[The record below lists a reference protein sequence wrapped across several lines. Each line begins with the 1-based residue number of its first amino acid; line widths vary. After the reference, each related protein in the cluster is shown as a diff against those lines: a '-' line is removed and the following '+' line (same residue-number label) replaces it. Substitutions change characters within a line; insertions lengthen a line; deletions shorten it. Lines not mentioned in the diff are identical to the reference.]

1 MHISFN
7 TSPSGLN
14 LNTGYGLAGY
24 GIVTAMQRVGHTVG
38 YKDSSAKVELAFCM
52 PDASDWSNPDAYHIQ
67 MTPWESTKL
76 PWGWIENFNLAD
88 EVWATSQW
96 VADLY
101 KREGVTVP
109 IRVYEHGID
118 PMWTPR
124 RRRRADGPIKFLH
137 VGEPAPRK
145 GGQMALEAFH
155 DAFGDSRD
163 VHLTIKA
170 WTNSTVRVYD
180 RKHVSILGQP
190 QDLYNNVKTR
200 YDDCSEAEMVY
211 IFHRHDA
218 LVYPSMGEGFG
229 LIPLQALGT
238 GMVTICT
245 EAWAPY
251 KRFLEPELSLG
262 STLVDSQWET
272 MHPGKF
278 YLPDYDDLK
287 SAYLYTAENFNRLA
301 GRAYRNSFKVHK
313 EYDWSVLT
321 NNALQHIVDEF
332 G

>member
-24 GIVTAMQRVGHTVG
+24 GIVTAMQRVGHVVT
-38 YKDSSAKVELAFCM
+38 YKDPSAPVELAFCM
-52 PDASDWSNPDAYHIQ
+52 PDASDWSNADAYHIQ

-96 VADLY
+96 VAELY

-124 RRRRADGPIKFLH
+124 RRKPGGKIKFLH

-145 GGQMALEAFH
+145 NGQMAMEAF
-155 DAFGDSRD
+155 RD
-163 VHLTIKA
+163 VFGNRTDVQLTIKA
-170 WTNSTVRVYD
+170 WENSTVRVYD
-180 RKHVSILGQP
+180 RKHISILGRP
-190 QDLYNNVKTR
+190 QEVYNNVITR
-200 YDDCSEAEMVY
+200 NDDCSEAEMVH
-211 IFHRHDA
+211 IFHTHHA

-238 GMVTICT
+238 GMPTICT

-251 KRFLEPELSLG
+251 VRFLEPELSLG
-262 STLVDSQWET
+262 SVLVLSDHQN
-272 MHPGKF
+272 MHPGMF
-278 YLPDYDDLK
+278 YLPNYEELK
-287 SAYLYTAENFNRLA
+287 DAYLYTAENYNRLA
-301 GRAYRNSFKVHK
+301 GRAYRNSFKVHE
-313 EYDWSVLT
+313 EYDWSLLT
-321 NNALQHIVDEF
+321 NNALKEVVERF
-332 G
+332 S